1 MDDFNFLPIESIE
14 IGTQASKRAL
24 EKEKLKR
31 IEQSLS
37 QEQIATQSYLEYL
50 QKAPISHN
58 PDQTPEFQAYYYLYR
73 LRLKQEQQEQQSSS
87 SSSG

>member
-50 QKAPISHN
+50 QKAPISQN
-58 PDQTPEFQAYYYLYR
+58 PDQTPEFKEYYYLYR
-73 LRLKQEQQEQQSSS
+73 LRLKQEQQQ
-87 SSSG
+87 